1 MNREEKLREE
11 LEDAWFELLMEK
23 ISKQEGAEL
32 IALNGQLKQD
42 PAYEVPEEVTQRCL
56 ETIRKSIAQ
65 EKRRKSMKTIGKICV
80 KVACVAAIAS
90 TLLVTAYASLPS
102 ARKIAIMNLFVE
114 TKGESTRLVM
124 EDINKIGD
132 KESETS
138 ENAPKVLMGYQ
149 IPELP
154 KDFQVIDEWEG
165 INAARIKYSD
175 NEGTTIQFH
184 FGRNI
189 STAVEIDI
197 EDVNQRPAQINGMDG
212 WLYTKE
218 AFVKV
223 VWNDLN
229 TNTMVTVS
237 GEGLDESYVKELASK
252 IVLAPKS

>member
-32 IALNGQLKQD
+32 IALNEQLKQD

-56 ETIRKSIAQ
+56 ETIRKSITQ

-102 ARKIAIMNLFVE
+102 ARKIAIMNLFE
-114 TKGESTRLVM
+114 EIKDESTRLVM
-124 EDINKIGD
+124 EDID
-132 KESETS
+132 KVGEKDSEASET
-138 ENAPKVLMGYQ
+138 NHKVLMGYQ

-154 KDFQVIDEWEG
+154 KAFQVIDEWEG
-165 INAARIKYSD
+165 ANVATVLYS
-175 NEGTTIQFH
+175 NEDGESIQFQ
-184 FGRNI
+184 FVRNI
-189 STAVEIDI
+189 SNAMEIDT
-197 EDVNQRPAQINGMDG
+197 EGASKQPVQINGMDG
-212 WLYTKE
+212 TLYLKE
-218 AFVKV
+218 ASVKI

-229 TNTMVTVS
+229 TNTMIYILS
-237 GEGLDESYVKELASK
+237 EGLDESYVKELAGK
-252 IVLAPKS
+252 IELTH